1 MEVAALVR
9 YHIQF
14 CVCVCVVIVQ
24 IVRFAVPYAGTV
36 SIATTT
42 FVDRTAVNVQA
53 SNAVPYSINSPSLRG
68 NDPNG
73 VRYVL
78 RSNSGA
84 ARGGNERH
92 WYRAE
97 MRVAPTAP
105 IAAGSAVMY
114 QFSVIRAV
122 VWPVYMHQQ
131 SAAEAVNCL
140 GSEAVMRPG
149 ITSRKGKKKLFCL
162 AK

>member
-1 MEVAALVR
+1 M
-9 YHIQF
+9 
-14 CVCVCVVIVQ
+14 CVCVVIVQ

-78 RSNSGA
+78 RNNSGA
-84 ARGGNERH
+84 ATRD
-92 WYRAE
+92 
-97 MRVAPTAP
+97 
-105 IAAGSAVMY
+105 I
-114 QFSVIRAV
+114 
-122 VWPVYMHQQ
+122 
-131 SAAEAVNCL
+131 
-140 GSEAVMRPG
+140 G
-149 ITSRKGKKKLFCL
+149 IVQKCE
-162 AK
+162 